1 MAATEADEIVFEHLS
16 ENRSRAALRGAFWS
30 ALDTLIPTALNSIV
44 FIVTSRYLQPQD
56 FGLVALAFAVV
67 SFAAGFGPTA
77 FGEALIQQTSI
88 RRSHLDT
95 VFWMTFLSAAVLYA
109 VLFAASV
116 PLSHFLGHGEIAGLL
131 AIIGLKVFFDMMIVV
146 PNALIARTMSFHL
159 AAARTAIATSVS
171 AVICLSLIFA
181 GFGLWALA
189 IAQIAAPAAACV
201 AAFWG
206 ARWLPGFRLKPA
218 SLREL
223 LRYGV
228 FASGNRFLQT
238 MNLDQL
244 IIGTLISP
252 TALGIYNFAR
262 RLFEMLNQVVAGG
275 LTSVTHVLL
284 SSLQADKAKVREA
297 FLMATFGC
305 SLVSFPAFMGLAAV
319 AGDAIPLI
327 FGEHWEA
334 AIWPVRFFCVIGL
347 MAGIGIVQASLINSQ
362 GRSNWWFYYQLV
374 RNIVTIL
381 TILLLYKYDVA
392 TIVFVMML
400 GVFVLWPVTLY
411 MVSKLIGLSI
421 WQYFAQFLGPTA
433 ACIGMLAVILALSA
447 GLQDWPAGWR
457 LAVEIVVG
465 GTTYSALILLMCR
478 ERIMFLVRAALK
490 ARRQKSQP
498 QPAAGGA

>member
-1 MAATEADEIVFEHLS
+1 MLATDADDIVFEHLS

-30 ALDTLIPTALNSIV
+30 ALDTLIPTALNSLV
-44 FIVTSRYLQPQD
+44 FVVTSRYLQPQD

-67 SFAAGFGPTA
+67 SFLAGFGPTA
-77 FGEALIQQTSI
+77 FGDALIQQKSI
-88 RRSHLDT
+88 RRSHLDS
-95 VFWMTFLSAAVLYA
+95 VFWMTFAFSAILYA
-109 VLFAASV
+109 ILYFGSA
-116 PLSHFLGHGEIAGLL
+116 PLATYIGHAEIAGLL

-159 AAARTAIATSVS
+159 AAIRTAIATSVS

-206 ARWLPGFRLKPA
+206 ARWLPGFRIKLS

-223 LRYGV
+223 FRYGV

-252 TALGIYNFAR
+252 AALGIYNFAR

-284 SSLQADKAKVREA
+284 SSLQSDKAKVREA

-327 FGEHWEA
+327 FGDHWTSA
-334 AIWPVRFFCVIGL
+334 VWPVRFFCVIGL
-347 MAGIGIVQASLINSQ
+347 MSGIGIVQASLINSQ
-362 GRSNWWFYYQLV
+362 GRSDWWFYYQLL
-374 RNIVTIL
+374 RNVVTIA
-381 TILLLYKYDVA
+381 TILLLYTYDVA
-392 TIVFVMML
+392 TIVCVMML
-400 GVFVLWPVTLY
+400 GVFVLWPITLA
-411 MVSKLIGLSI
+411 MVSKLIGLSV
-421 WQYFAQFLGPTA
+421 WQYFAQFLRPTA
-433 ACIGMLAVILALSA
+433 AYLGMLAVILM
-447 GLQDWPAGWR
+447 LQTVLVDWQPAAR
-457 LAVEIVVG
+457 LTIEIVVG
-465 GTTYSALILLMCR
+465 GITYCALILLMCR
-478 ERIMFLVRAALK
+478 ERIMFLVRTTLQ
-490 ARRQKSQP
+490 ARKQKSQP
-498 QPAAGGA
+498 QPAA